1 MARIWGGGLSDED
14 SPLLENLMITEDNE
28 ADSYLI
34 GYEIL
39 ALISY
44 HLELSKNNVIPK
56 QESVELLSALLNL
69 YGNKPTNVKGFED
82 VHSFVDSEINRATSY
97 GSDLRIFLSRND
109 QSHFDIRSFYL
120 DQLLEMGQNLVQV
133 SGTIKSRF
141 ENAEGFMAGYT
152 HYRQAMPVSFK
163 TYFDYLSGVFADLAE
178 DCLLLYGKLSV
189 SSPLGYG
196 SGYGSPVPVDMEQVG
211 KSLGFG
217 GYYRNPM
224 KGSFYRGLD
233 DAEISF
239 VLSKIMLSISR
250 ISQDLIMYS
259 SDEFSF
265 LELPKG
271 YTTGS
276 SLMPNKRNPDFL
288 EMLQGY
294 AAEASGTL
302 FTTFAVLANKG
313 SGYHRELQ
321 LSKDKT
327 ISFSI
332 RTIKILKALIPL
344 FEGIN
349 IDSSKARKLLKN
361 PTYATMAAY
370 EKFRAEGKWKEAYRF
385 IGTRLKDG
393 EPVTE
398 YSPDSYVGTN
408 PKQLQDLQKRIHG
421 LILLRKN
428 LELELVKT
436 TKDFIKIKNA

>member
-44 HLELSKNNVIPK
+44 HLELSKNNVIPE

-69 YGNKPTNVKGFED
+69 YGNNPTSVKGFED

-217 GYYRNPM
+217 GYYSNPM
-224 KGSFYRGLD
+224 QGSFYRGLD
-233 DAEISF
+233 DSEISF
-239 VLSKIMLSISR
+239 LLSKIMLSISR

-259 SDEFSF
+259 SDEFNF

-327 ISFSI
+327 MSFSI

-349 IDSSKARKLLKN
+349 IDGSKARKLLKN

-370 EKFRAEGKWKEAYRF
+370 EKFRTDGKWKEAYRF
-385 IGTRLKDG
+385 IGTMLKEG
-393 EPVTE
+393 EPVAE

-408 PKQLQDLQKRIHG
+408 PKQFQDLQKRIHG
-421 LILLRKN
+421 LILSRKN
-428 LELELVKT
+428 LELELIKT
-436 TKDFIKIKNA
+436 TKEFIKLKNA

>member
-44 HLELSKNNVIPK
+44 HLELSKNNVIPE

-69 YGNKPTNVKGFED
+69 YGNNPTSVKGFED

-217 GYYRNPM
+217 GYYSNPM
-224 KGSFYRGLD
+224 QGSFYRGLD
-233 DAEISF
+233 DSEISF
-239 VLSKIMLSISR
+239 LLSKIMLSISR

-259 SDEFSF
+259 SDEFNF

-327 ISFSI
+327 MSFSI

-370 EKFRAEGKWKEAYRF
+370 EKFRAEGKWKDAYRF
-385 IGTRLKDG
+385 IGTMLKEG
-393 EPVTE
+393 EPVAK
-398 YSPDSYVGTN
+398 YSPDSYAGTN
-408 PKQLQDLQKRIHG
+408 PKQFQDLQKRIHG
-421 LILLRKN
+421 LILSRKN
-428 LELELVKT
+428 LELELIKT
-436 TKDFIKIKNA
+436 TKEFIKLKNA

>member
-44 HLELSKNNVIPK
+44 HLELSKNNVIPE

-69 YGNKPTNVKGFED
+69 YGNNPTSVKGFED

-217 GYYRNPM
+217 GYYSNPM
-224 KGSFYRGLD
+224 QGSFYRGLD
-233 DAEISF
+233 DSEISF
-239 VLSKIMLSISR
+239 LLSKIMLSISR

-259 SDEFSF
+259 SDEFNF

-327 ISFSI
+327 MSFSI

-370 EKFRAEGKWKEAYRF
+370 EKFRAEGKWKDAYRF
-385 IGTRLKDG
+385 IGTMLKEG
-393 EPVTE
+393 EPVAE
-398 YSPDSYVGTN
+398 YSPDSYAGTN
-408 PKQLQDLQKRIHG
+408 PKQFQDLQKRIHG
-421 LILLRKN
+421 LILSRKN
-428 LELELVKT
+428 LELELIKT
-436 TKDFIKIKNA
+436 TKEFIKLKNA

>member
-44 HLELSKNNVIPK
+44 HLELSKNNVIPE

-69 YGNKPTNVKGFED
+69 YGNNPTSVKGFED

-217 GYYRNPM
+217 GYYSNPM
-224 KGSFYRGLD
+224 QGSFYRGLD
-233 DAEISF
+233 DSEISF
-239 VLSKIMLSISR
+239 LLSKIMLSISR
-250 ISQDLIMYS
+250 ISQDLILYS
-259 SDEFSF
+259 SDEFNF

-327 ISFSI
+327 MSFSI

-370 EKFRAEGKWKEAYRF
+370 EKFRAEGKWKDAYRF
-385 IGTRLKDG
+385 IGTMLKEG
-393 EPVTE
+393 EPVAE
-398 YSPDSYVGTN
+398 YSPDSYAGTN
-408 PKQLQDLQKRIHG
+408 PKQFQDLQKRIHG
-421 LILLRKN
+421 LILSRKN
-428 LELELVKT
+428 LELELIKT
-436 TKDFIKIKNA
+436 TKEFIKLKNA

>member
-44 HLELSKNNVIPK
+44 HLELSKNNVIPE

-69 YGNKPTNVKGFED
+69 YGNNPTSVKGFED

-217 GYYRNPM
+217 GYYSNPM
-224 KGSFYRGLD
+224 QGSFYRGLD
-233 DAEISF
+233 DSEISF

-250 ISQDLIMYS
+250 ISQDLILYS
-259 SDEFSF
+259 SDEFNF

-327 ISFSI
+327 MSFSI

-370 EKFRAEGKWKEAYRF
+370 EKFRAEGKWKDAYRF
-385 IGTRLKDG
+385 IGTMLKEG
-393 EPVTE
+393 EPVAE
-398 YSPDSYVGTN
+398 YSPDSYAGTN
-408 PKQLQDLQKRIHG
+408 PKQFQDLQKRIHG
-421 LILLRKN
+421 LILSRKN
-428 LELELVKT
+428 LELELIKT
-436 TKDFIKIKNA
+436 TKEFIKLKNA